1 MLQDIESGKNAQV
14 EAVLEVIAAAHPD
27 VLVLTD
33 FDWDLRG
40 RALAALRARLAAR
53 GLDYPFSF
61 APQPNTG
68 VDTGFDVDGNGV
80 LAEPRDAQGYG
91 EFTGQH
97 GMAALSRLPIMAGQ
111 ARNFTPFLWQDLPQ
125 GQMEAAN
132 LPAGLGAVQRLSSAG
147 HWDLPVETNAGP
159 LHLWV
164 WAATPPVF
172 DGPEDR
178 NGKRN
183 GDENLFWLRYL
194 DGLLPLRPA
203 AAPFVALG
211 KANIDPAQG
220 EGQHPALQALLSD
233 ARLQDPLARYGPTA
247 DFGGTL
253 GPMRVDYA
261 LPSADLRVR
270 DAGVMA
276 PGAVDEGLSASVQA
290 ASRHWLLWVEI
301 DRP

>member
-1 MLQDIESGKNAQV
+1 MQDIESGKDAQV
-14 EAVLEVIAAAHPD
+14 EAVLKVIAAVRPD

-40 RALAALRARLAAR
+40 RALSALRARLAAR

-68 VDTGFDVDGNGV
+68 LDTGFDVDGNGV

-97 GMAALSRLPIMAGQ
+97 GMAALSRLPIIEGQ
-111 ARNFTPFLWQDLPQ
+111 PRDFTPFLWQDLPQ
-125 GQMEAAN
+125 TQIEAAN
-132 LPAGLGAVQRLSSAG
+132 LPAGLGAVQRLSSTG
-147 HWDLPVETNAGP
+147 HWDLPLETGAGP
-159 LHLWV
+159 LHIWA

-194 DGLLPLRPA
+194 DGLLSLRPA
-203 AAPFVALG
+203 PAPFVALG
-211 KANIDPAQG
+211 KANVDPAQG
-220 EGQHPALQALLSD
+220 EGQHEALLALLSD
-233 ARLQDPLARYGPTA
+233 ARLQDPLASAGPTA
-247 DFGGTL
+247 DFGATL

-261 LPSADLRVR
+261 LPSAGLRVR

-276 PGAVDEGLSASVQA
+276 PGAVQEGLLEAVQT
-290 ASRHWLLWVEI
+290 ASRHWLVWVEI